1 MVIIKVTT
9 QGAAEHIFTK
19 RTGIDPLAEE
29 VQLPKAQEAGSVGL
43 PTTMLKSWP
52 NLLVDAI
59 SEMEKFDED
68 KARKRPGQPAK
79 SQSFSELVDYT
90 CTRLDVSR
98 FELWKHKSF
107 WKELKGLWAKGECG
121 KFQAC
126 IEGILKRSPQQRP
139 GVPPPRAEAESL
151 RCLGGRAATCQGVQA
166 CGPKDEGCKTACD
179 VEETEHDKLDQCAA
193 KSCIEALSTE
203 QSKHATRAKRPSRDK
218 MRAD

>member
-68 KARKRPGQPAK
+68 KARKRPG
-79 SQSFSELVDYT
+79 
-90 CTRLDVSR
+90 
-98 FELWKHKSF
+98 
-107 WKELKGLWAKGECG
+107 
-121 KFQAC
+121 
-126 IEGILKRSPQQRP
+126 
-139 GVPPPRAEAESL
+139 
-151 RCLGGRAATCQGVQA
+151 
-166 CGPKDEGCKTACD
+166 
-179 VEETEHDKLDQCAA
+179 
-193 KSCIEALSTE
+193 
-203 QSKHATRAKRPSRDK
+203 
-218 MRAD
+218 

>member
-1 MVIIKVTT
+1 M
-9 QGAAEHIFTK
+9 
-19 RTGIDPLAEE
+19 EE
-29 VQLPKAQEAGSVGL
+29 
-43 PTTMLKSWP
+43 
-52 NLLVDAI
+52 
-59 SEMEKFDED
+59 FDED
-68 KARKRPGQPAK
+68 KA
-79 SQSFSELVDYT
+79 
-90 CTRLDVSR
+90 
-98 FELWKHKSF
+98 F

-139 GVPPPRAEAESL
+139 GVPPPPPCHTGS
-151 RCLGGRAATCQGVQA
+151 RCLGGRAATRQGVQA

-218 MRAD
+218 MRAEISRHLYVRMHGGQQPVMFLSSPDCCPTAVAVAVAP